1 MALELLESLPVA
13 GVEAPADK
21 GTSARGK
28 KFRNGGGT
36 IRKALAGAWLF
47 CGQTNAAT
55 NSIPDYGAAFGML
68 SSFGLESVEPGG
80 QYVSLHTYE
89 GNSRGSAQPVGTLS
103 QLPLSGKAW
112 VWPGTNGQPTRY
124 LYVGGRGGWCRAEG
138 PEAAGDAGD
147 TALPLAAWTDRDA
160 DWSNDV
166 AGVLSLLRPVAAAT
180 NATAGEDDDWSGGR
194 NDYARRQIERP
205 EAGGALLL
213 AAAHVY
219 QTGWTNEANEIA
231 DRLFAMAPDR
241 PAVVRQAAAHLAQ
254 IQYAAAGDRLAKTGD
269 WPAYRADLE
278 NVLARF
284 GTAWDKAPG
293 LEILIAKV
301 DQRLAGAPPSGEGL
315 DADAARFLARPAPE
329 DAQLIGQLHL
339 AAVLNPAVQLA
350 LLSEPGD
357 RPAAR
362 FFARGIHMLPALLA
376 VADSDYLLPAPL
388 EFPNTVRYGS
398 YSYSSRSGASLKSAE
413 EIYRELDAKPPA
425 LGDAAANI
433 LQLFV
438 PQPREALATPDFK
451 SNLVAAARVF
461 YAAHAADSPL
471 ALAAAY
477 LAEGR
482 QEQCAA
488 AAKILLQ
495 SQNTNALALAEG
507 YLFSTSVWSQSS
519 YSLLDHA
526 VVSQIQSYALKHPDR
541 ARTAV
546 PPFLETLR
554 AQFPER
560 LALLNES
567 RRKQEEQNAKQIFSG
582 LEKSIGIRA
591 ETDPP
596 EEKPST
602 GPDALQQAAN
612 ELMRKTEGLPAEAA
626 CGVFLDGIVAQ
637 TNAETRVS
645 LLMTFSS
652 IYRYRWGQRN
662 DDPRQAR
669 MNAYQRAADLSARFD
684 DDLFPDPDY
693 AAKVAARAAEAR
705 AAASP
710 DAAPDAPASAPGR
723 PALAAARQWEVLLA
737 DRRAP
742 KPAGVDLFG
751 ETTMGPSNS
760 VADLAAFALGAIVL
774 DAQSLGDDR
783 QLEIRRLGDRLNPY
797 WLRAARA
804 ALDGAAPGDLPSL
817 PKAENVSAETVAA
830 LAAKLQAA
838 APGECANILRGLEPD
853 ALLALAREAEKNAP
867 LREALAP
874 AANRVVGIDPSG
886 APALSARLEPFAAD
900 SLSVPLFDRLLE
912 TATALATQSVA
923 AAVVLRR
930 APWLEGCTL
939 SIATNLP
946 EGYGSFGGAD
956 RRTARILVFCH
967 GGNEGAYAQWTVAAP
982 AAAAPAPDDPAA
994 RMRKLM
1000 ERFGVSIED
1009 ADVSPEM
1016 LEQMAAAMESA
1027 ESTSGPSASPE
1038 DQDKLRKTVGQF
1050 ADGRH
1055 SPLDALTLAFTISLP
1070 PTDSD
1075 HQPNEVP
1082 DFYDEV
1088 YIE

>member
-1 MALELLESLPVA
+1 M
-13 GVEAPADK
+13 PA
-21 GTSARGK
+21 
-28 KFRNGGGT
+28 
-36 IRKALAGAWLF
+36 
-47 CGQTNAAT
+47 AAT
-55 NSIPDYGAAFGML
+55 DSVPDYGSAFGML
-68 SSFGLESVEPGG
+68 SSFGLESAEPGG
-80 QYVSLHTYE
+80 QYVALQMYE
-89 GNSRGSAQPVGTLS
+89 GSSRGSAQPVGALS
-103 QLPLSGKAW
+103 QLPLANKAW
-112 VWPGTNGQPTRY
+112 IWPGTNGQPTRY

-138 PEAAGDAGD
+138 PAAANDAGEN
-147 TALPLAAWTDRDA
+147 ALPIAAWSDRDA

-180 NATAGEDDDWSGGR
+180 NAAAGKEDEEDGDR
-194 NDYARRQIERP
+194 NDYVRRQFERP
-205 EAGGALLL
+205 EVGGALLL

-219 QTGWTNEANEIA
+219 QAGGTNEANEIA

-254 IQYAAAGDRLAKTGD
+254 IQYVSAGDRLANTGD
-269 WPAYRADLE
+269 WPAYRDDLK

-301 DQRLAGAPPSGEGL
+301 EQRLAGAPPSGEGL

-398 YSYSSRSGASLKSAE
+398 YSYSSRSGAGLKSAE
-413 EIYRELDAKPPA
+413 EIYRELDGKPPA
-425 LGDAAANI
+425 LGDAAANM
-433 LQLFV
+433 LQLLV
-438 PQPREALATPDFK
+438 PQSREALTTPEYK
-451 SNLVAAARVF
+451 SNVVAAARVF

-482 QEQCAA
+482 EEQRAA
-488 AAKILLQ
+488 AANVLLQ

-507 YLFSTSVWSQSS
+507 YLFSTSVWSRSS

-526 VVSQIQSYALKHPDR
+526 VVSHVQSYALKHPDR

-554 AQFPER
+554 AQLPER

-567 RRKQEEQNAKQIFSG
+567 RRKQEEQNAHQIFSG

-591 ETDPP
+591 ETETPA
-596 EEKPST
+596 EE
-602 GPDALQQAAN
+602 PDANGPGPLQQAAN

-626 CGVFLDGIVAQ
+626 CGAFLDGIVAQ
-637 TNAETRVS
+637 TNAETRFS

-652 IYRYRWGQRN
+652 IYRYRWDQRK
-662 DDPRQAR
+662 DDPRQSR
-669 MNAYQRAADLSARFD
+669 MNAYQRATELSARFD
-684 DDLFPDPDY
+684 DALFLDPDY
-693 AAKVAARAAEAR
+693 AAKVAARAAETR
-705 AAASP
+705 AAAGP
-710 DAAPDAPASAPGR
+710 DDGPDAPASAPGR
-723 PALAAARQWEVLLA
+723 PALAAASQWEVLLA

-742 KPAGVDLFG
+742 KPAGFDLFG
-751 ETTMGPSNS
+751 ETAMGSS
-760 VADLAAFALGAIVL
+760 SAVADMAAFALGSIVL
-774 DAQSLGDDR
+774 DAQSLGENR

-797 WLRAARA
+797 WLRVARA
-804 ALDGAAPGDLPSL
+804 ALDGAAPGDLPPL
-817 PKAENVSAETVAA
+817 PKAENVAAETVAG
-830 LAAKLQAA
+830 LSAKLQAA
-838 APGECANILRGLEPD
+838 APGECADVLRGLEPD
-853 ALLALAREAEKNAP
+853 VLLALAREAEKHAP

-874 AANRVVGIDPSG
+874 AANRVVGIDASG
-886 APALSARLEPFAAD
+886 APALAARLEPFAHD
-900 SLSVPLFDRLLE
+900 SLSVALFDRLLE

-930 APWLEGCTL
+930 ASWLEGCTL
-939 SIATNLP
+939 SVATNLP
-946 EGYGSFGGAD
+946 QGYDSFGGGGG
-956 RRTARILVFCH
+956 RRMARILVFCH

-1009 ADVSPEM
+1009 TDVSPEM
-1016 LEQMAAAMESA
+1016 LEQMAAAMEAS
-1027 ESTSGPSASPE
+1027 ESSSGPSANPE
-1038 DQDKLRKTVGQF
+1038 EQDKLRKTVGQF

-1055 SPLDALTLAFTISLP
+1055 SPLDALTLAFMISLP
-1070 PTDSD
+1070 PTDPD
-1075 HQPNEVP
+1075 HQPNEVS